1 MCSALFF
8 TIFFFVHGQFLS
20 QFFLLTK
27 YVLQFFCHNCF
38 ATIFLY
44 YLLFLITHF
53 FTTQFCVLFLL
64 QFCFFLQTFVCNY
77 FFHKFGIKSPF
88 CQKNYFFPKFVSLN
102 VLVATFY
109 WSNFFCV
116 KNLRRKEKNYDNILN
131 IFYFKHRVNCFQI
144 NNSSIV
150 FPCR

>member
-1 MCSALFF
+1 MFGF
-8 TIFFFVHGQFLS
+8 IFYNIFFVHGQFLS

-88 CQKNYFFPKFVSLN
+88 CQKKLFFSQICVTKCFGRNFL
-102 VLVATFY
+102 LVQL
-109 WSNFFCV
+109 FCV
-116 KNLRRKEKNYDNILN
+116 KNLRRKEKNYENILN
-131 IFYFKHRVNCFQI
+131 IFFYFKHRVNCFQI